1 MDIKQDSE
9 YLGQTVG
16 KDWWKWSVK
25 LQGPQADLDKVDY
38 VEYTLHPTFPEPVR
52 LINNRSSNFELKA
65 EGWGTFPIH
74 ANVVF
79 KDGTEEQLESELELY
94 YPDGTKTTE

>member
-1 MDIKQDSE
+1 MDIKQDE
-9 YLGQTVG
+9 QYLGDSVG

-25 LQGPQADLDKVDY
+25 LEGAPDELGKVDY

-52 LINNRSSNFELKA
+52 YVDERESDFRLEA
-65 EGWGTFPIH
+65 EGWGGFTIY

-79 KDGTEEQLESELELY
+79 KDGTQKQLEHELNLY
-94 YPDGTKTTE
+94 YPDGTQTEK